1 MIFLRNTYRY
11 NLRNGNRIVYKG
23 ITNDLERRTAE
34 HLADGM
40 DFSRVE
46 KVGPTETRE
55 TDEAWEADSIDQYK
69 QNHQGKRPL
78 YSKNDSGK

>member
-46 KVGPTETRE
+46 KVGPT
-55 TDEAWEADSIDQYK
+55 
-69 QNHQGKRPL
+69 
-78 YSKNDSGK
+78 